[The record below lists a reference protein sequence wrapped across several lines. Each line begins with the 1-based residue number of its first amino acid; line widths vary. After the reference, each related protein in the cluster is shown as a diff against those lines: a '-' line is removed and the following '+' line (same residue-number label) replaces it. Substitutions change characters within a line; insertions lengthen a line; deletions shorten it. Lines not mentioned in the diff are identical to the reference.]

1 MVFEDDF
8 EGTGLPDSSH
18 WNYEE
23 GYVRNGELQYYTVA
37 RPENCYRQDGYLHI
51 VACRDSAVIENGLF
65 AKQWETP
72 VDTTRSTAVAPIT
85 SASITTKGLA
95 EWKYCRVEVRAKL
108 PDGIGT
114 WPAIWMMPAD
124 DTYGEWPKS
133 GEMDI
138 MENVGYELPKVHY
151 AIHTEKY
158 NHTKNNQKRHTVDCA
173 TVATDFHVY
182 GFEWRED
189 KLTWYFGGVETYSV
203 TKDENGWEAWPFDR
217 PFYLILNFA
226 FGGGWGGSQGVD
238 LDALPQEYIID
249 YVRVYR

>member
-1 MVFEDDF
+1 MKKVQLFLASLPLALSVACGTTNELVFEADF
-8 EGTGLPDSSH
+8 EGTGLPDSLR

-51 VACRDSAVIENGLF
+51 VVRRDSAVIENGLF

-151 AIHTEKY
+151 AIHTETY

-189 KLTWYFGGVETYSV
+189 KLTWYLDGVETY
-203 TKDENGWEAWPFDR
+203 
-217 PFYLILNFA
+217 
-226 FGGGWGGSQGVD
+226 
-238 LDALPQEYIID
+238 
-249 YVRVYR
+249 

>member
-1 MVFEDDF
+1 
-8 EGTGLPDSSH
+8 
-18 WNYEE
+18 
-23 GYVRNGELQYYTVA
+23 
-37 RPENCYRQDGYLHI
+37 
-51 VACRDSAVIENGLF
+51 
-65 AKQWETP
+65 
-72 VDTTRSTAVAPIT
+72 
-85 SASITTKGLA
+85 
-95 EWKYCRVEVRAKL
+95 
-108 PDGIGT
+108 
-114 WPAIWMMPAD
+114 MMPAD

-158 NHTKNNQKRHTVDCA
+158 NHTKNNQKCHTVDCA

-189 KLTWYFGGVETYSV
+189 KLTWYLDGVETYSV

>member
-1 MVFEDDF
+1 MPNGNIAGSARQIARWNRHLARYLDD
-8 EGTGLPDSSH
+8 
-18 WNYEE
+18 
-23 GYVRNGELQYYTVA
+23 A
-37 RPENCYRQDGYLHI
+37 
-51 VACRDSAVIENGLF
+51 
-65 AKQWETP
+65 
-72 VDTTRSTAVAPIT
+72 
-85 SASITTKGLA
+85 
-95 EWKYCRVEVRAKL
+95 
-108 PDGIGT
+108 
-114 WPAIWMMPAD
+114 AD

-189 KLTWYFGGVETYSV
+189 KLTWYLDGVKIYSV

-238 LDALPQEYIID
+238 LDALPQ
-249 YVRVYR
+249 RVHYRLCEGVSLT